1 MIRSYLDIY
10 HNNEILTSFEIGP
23 EGNYDIRYLKV
34 EICFRTENYDEQ
46 RLFYKEEELDD
57 DILLKNFLYLGDKSF
72 DLYVGPKN
80 GILVD
85 VLDTIT
91 GKYLWHSFNPNV
103 KIKSIKEQI
112 CLYDFYPS
120 EIQNLCY
127 LHKELDNDKTLNYY
141 GINKKSTLKLSLNL
155 KNGNYIIIKRESKKL
170 IIDVSLDATI
180 LDIKK
185 LIQKKVNLPIDRMML
200 KFNSEYLSDNSLTL
214 KSYDIH
220 QGSMVEAKLNPYF
233 QNGFIIYIITM
244 TGKKTP
250 LLNDSSCTIKEMK
263 ELYYDKIYGE
273 APPVKLQ
280 RMIFAGKELENS
292 RTVGEYGIKERNK
305 IYMLLRLRG

>member
-1 MIRSYLDIY
+1 
-10 HNNEILTSFEIGP
+10 
-23 EGNYDIRYLKV
+23 
-34 EICFRTENYDEQ
+34 
-46 RLFYKEEELDD
+46 
-57 DILLKNFLYLGDKSF
+57 
-72 DLYVGPKN
+72 
-80 GILVD
+80 
-85 VLDTIT
+85 
-91 GKYLWHSFNPNV
+91 
-103 KIKSIKEQI
+103 
-112 CLYDFYPS
+112 
-120 EIQNLCY
+120 
-127 LHKELDNDKTLNYY
+127 
-141 GINKKSTLKLSLNL
+141 LNL